1 MAEGAGDKQSRFES
15 VALPWTRALYGT
27 AVRLTHDPEDASDLV
42 QETYLRAF
50 RTFDSFL
57 PGSNG
62 KAWLF
67 KILYSVFINRFR
79 KAQREPA
86 GIPLEELERSHAS
99 ALAAKPVSATADSPA
114 FTDGE
119 VEDALRDLPEQFR
132 AAVLMVDVEELSY
145 EEAAAALD
153 CPVGTLRSRLF
164 RGRKLLY
171 AALFGYA
178 REIGHIKPE
187 TKKA

>member
-1 MAEGAGDKQSRFES
+1 
-15 VALPWTRALYGT
+15 
-27 AVRLTHDPEDASDLV
+27 
-42 QETYLRAF
+42 
-50 RTFDSFL
+50 
-57 PGSNG
+57 
-62 KAWLF
+62 
-67 KILYSVFINRFR
+67 
-79 KAQREPA
+79 
-86 GIPLEELERSHAS
+86 
-99 ALAAKPVSATADSPA
+99 
-114 FTDGE
+114 